1 MAGGFLIAE
10 RRSGRVCGLR
20 AMAWLPQVA
29 VCLAVV
35 AHGTASAVN
44 YTWSGGLTGTWND
57 TSKWNPTGAP
67 TVTGDTADVNGATG
81 TVVNLLT
88 TGGTV
93 GVGITVR
100 SGNTLLGNGAEG
112 NNTQRL
118 GRSAT
123 LVNQGT
129 IENAV
134 IQEPSSA
141 TNTGV
146 IQANGAGKFM
156 NLAVSVSL
164 TNTGG
169 TLRAVSGGT
178 LNIVA
183 ATTTLTGG
191 TLGVDASS
199 RLQMLTGAGN
209 FTLNNVAV
217 TNSGTLTNSLSINS
231 ASGDRAAQMNL
242 NGTTAFDNFGTIN
255 VSLLSP
261 VGLTSTTR
269 TSQMVV
275 ANTAAFTNRSSGTLN
290 IVNSTTEPA
299 GTKAAYFQMSAT
311 NFNNEGTINI
321 TTTGTSTGTAQFRA
335 PSVNFANAGTIN
347 VDGPLSSIQMAGRT
361 FTQTAGSLSL
371 IDGGTMT
378 AGSVLIN
385 GGTLR
390 GTGTIAAPVTIGGI
404 LSPGNNGIGTLSVSN
419 SVTWNAGNS
428 WLFQLGAAA
437 PTLADAT
444 AATDSDLLNVLGAF
458 GAGSGSS
465 FTFDFADTGSDGWYK
480 LVDYTSTTFSA
491 GNFQASNVPSGKT
504 ATFVVDAGSTALYVQ
519 IVPEPGAMA
528 LAACGVA
535 TLFWACRRRLM
546 AR

>member
-1 MAGGFLIAE
+1 MAGGFLMAE
-10 RRSGRVCGLR
+10 RRSGRGCGLR
-20 AMAWLPQVA
+20 GMAWLPQLA

-35 AHGTASAVN
+35 AHGTASAEN
-44 YTWSGGLTGTWND
+44 YTWSGGLTGNWDD
-57 TSKWNPTGAP
+57 TSKWTPTGAP
-67 TVTGDTADVNGATG
+67 TVTGDNADVNGGTG

-100 SGNTLLGNGAEG
+100 SGNTLRGNGAEG

-134 IQEPSSA
+134 IQEPTSA

-146 IQANGAGKFM
+146 IQANGVGQFM
-156 NLAVSVSL
+156 NLAVTVSL
-164 TNTGG
+164 TNTSG

-178 LNIVA
+178 LNLNS

-191 TLGVDASS
+191 TLSVDASS

-217 TNSGTLTNSLSINS
+217 TNSGTLTNSLSIN
-231 ASGDRAAQMNL
+231 ASSGNRAAQMNL
-242 NGTTAFDNFGTIN
+242 NGTTTFDNFGTIN
-255 VSLLSP
+255 VNLLSP
-261 VGLTSTTR
+261 VGLTGTTR

-275 ANTAAFTNRSSGTLN
+275 ANTAAFTNRSTGTLN
-290 IVNSTTEPA
+290 IVNSTTETA
-299 GTKAAYFQMSAT
+299 GTKAAYFQTDAAG
-311 NFNNEGTINI
+311 FNNEGAINI

-347 VDGPLSSIQMAGRT
+347 IDGPRSSIQMASRT

-371 IDGGTMT
+371 INGGTMT

-419 SVTWNAGNS
+419 NVTWNAGNS

-444 AATDSDLLNVLGAF
+444 AATDSDLLNVVGAF

-465 FTFDFADTGSDGWYK
+465 FTFDFAGTGSDGWYK

-491 GNFQASNVPSGKT
+491 GSFQASNVPSGKT
-504 ATFVVDAGSTALYVQ
+504 ANFVVDSDSSALYVQ
-519 IVPEPGAMA
+519 IVPEPSAMA

-535 TLFWACRRRLM
+535 TLFWAGRRRFM